1 MNLKGKISKYERTA
15 ENDIKYRGPLS
26 YRHLLIIGWIC
37 ISFKVLDILIDIGVR
52 LDPNQPGWVLN
63 LWKVAGIL
71 GAFALPMFLI
81 ANFAIILDKKLTYKQ
96 QLIKFGGL
104 SLGVVLLFII
114 IKEHYVVG
122 LVTAVVGNR
131 ADANAMVN
139 DFIY

>member
-63 LWKVAGIL
+63 LWKVAGAL

-96 QLIKFGGL
+96 QLI
-104 SLGVVLLFII
+104 
-114 IKEHYVVG
+114 
-122 LVTAVVGNR
+122 N
-131 ADANAMVN
+131 NC
-139 DFIY
+139 